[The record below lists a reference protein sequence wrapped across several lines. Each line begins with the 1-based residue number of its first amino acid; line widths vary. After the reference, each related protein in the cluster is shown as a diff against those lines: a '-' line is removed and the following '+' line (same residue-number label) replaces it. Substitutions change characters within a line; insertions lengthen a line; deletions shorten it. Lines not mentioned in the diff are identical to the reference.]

1 MQSVSRMKRRTPQR
15 AVLAPQAPV
24 APRAAEAGD
33 VPLSEDAATA
43 AAALAALAPR
53 ERGARLE
60 ALLRSLAAAPLG
72 VAAERID
79 LERPLSAMGA
89 DSLGAAELAA
99 SIEAAVGIEVPLDE
113 ILGGGSLRD
122 IAGRLGAVLAR
133 NKQAVAPKGASPG
146 ERAPEE
152 RVATLH
158 PQADVAAAPDM
169 SDMPLSAGQE
179 ALWFLERLAPAAGAY
194 NIAIAASVRG
204 IEPEML
210 RRAVA
215 ELVDRHA
222 ALRSAFPLAADRPVR
237 RGLAGPRLD
246 LVAETGAAGGD
257 AELRRR
263 LAAEAWRPFD
273 LEHGPLVRLRLL
285 ERQDGETV
293 VLLAIHHMVADFWS
307 LGILVRELEAMLRG
321 AEPPGGVRDRP
332 GFGDFVRWQRDM
344 LESAAGEQLW
354 KYWERALGGER
365 GPLPDLA
372 LPTDRARPA
381 VQTWRGLARGVVL
394 PAHTAARA
402 RALAAAEGT
411 TLFAVLAAAWQAQLG
426 RYSGQEDF
434 AIGTPTSGRRER
446 RWSQV
451 VGYFVNPLALR
462 ADLSGEP
469 SFRRLVG
476 SAGRTLLAGL
486 AHAGLPF
493 VQIAARLR
501 PARAGARPPLFQV
514 LLALQPR
521 RAGDAGADAGGLG
534 VFALGEDGAR
544 LSLGGGA
551 ELTAIGLDERRAQLE
566 LSLSV
571 AEAAK
576 VADAV
581 EDGGGALHLSLEANA
596 DLFDGA
602 TVERMLG
609 HFQTLLAAAL
619 NAPDGAAW
627 ELPLLSAA
635 ERDEMRCTEAAD
647 GSTRSPAFLHDLV
660 AASARRTPGAI
671 ALVVDDEAWT
681 YAHLVARAS
690 EIASWLRRRL
700 GRLEE
705 RPVAL
710 CVERSADLV
719 TGALG
724 ILAAGGV
731 YLPLDADQVAG
742 QTVER
747 SAGSAAGGDLP
758 RVPATMEGQARLATI
773 LADSGAAALLTR
785 KGLASRLPV
794 VGPPVLLLDELP
806 AAQPVRLVPDEAAG
820 GEGPPGAA
828 RERLAYVIY
837 TSGSTGLPKGVAVS
851 HGAAAA
857 HCRTWVREYG
867 LTAADR
873 VLQLPSAGFDA
884 AIEQIFATLAA
895 GARLV
900 LRGAA
905 PWGPRELAAAIAAH
919 GLTVVDVP
927 TSFLVRWVEEAGD
940 LGVLPSS
947 LRLIG
952 VAGEELRGETVRRW
966 AGSPLAA
973 CRLLNCYGPTE
984 AVISATLHEVRA
996 EDGAGGAVSMG
1007 RPLPG
1012 RVARVLDRRGQAQ
1025 AAGSAGELCLGGVLA
1040 RGYLGQPE
1048 LTAERFVPDP
1058 WGAPGERLYR
1068 TGDLVRRRGDGGLDF
1083 LGRLDGQVKI
1093 RGFRVEPGEIEAAIA
1108 MHHAVRDAAVLAV
1121 PAEGGEGLRLVAFV
1135 APALPPGLRAF
1146 LAHRLPGYMLPAA
1159 AAALPALPVSASG
1172 KVDRKALA
1180 RLAGM
1185 AMPLAYVEGDAGGGS
1200 GAPRG
1205 PQEEL
1210 LAAMWAS
1217 LLGLP
1222 RVGVHEDFFAL
1233 GGHSLL
1239 ATRVVAQVSRL
1250 FGVDLP
1256 VSAVFAAPTVARLAR
1271 RIAAPLRFE
1280 GDGDVEAGGSKAR
1293 DAVLP
1298 LLAGQRPPD
1307 APVPLSFAQRRLW
1320 FLEQLEPGTA
1330 QYNVAGA
1337 IRLRGPLAVP
1347 ALAAALRAVAVRHE
1361 ALRAVF
1367 RSHEGEPRQD
1377 LLPAAAAGALARV
1390 DLAGLGESACRGE
1403 AVRLARWEAG
1413 RPFDLARGPL
1423 FRTRLLHL
1431 GPREHV
1437 LLATFHHLVC
1447 DGWSLALFLDE
1458 LSTLYAMAAR
1468 LAAPPLPDLPVQ
1480 YGDFAVWQAAWLEG
1494 GGLDAQVAYWR
1505 RRLAGVP
1512 ALDLPADRPPGA
1524 GSERRGRRGAT
1535 RRLRL
1540 AAADAEAVAALAR
1553 RQGVTLFMALL
1564 GTFEILLGRLAG
1576 AEAVAVGSPVA
1587 NRRRPEVENLIGL
1600 FVNTLVL
1607 DARLGDDP
1615 PLAELLARVRRACL
1629 GAYANQDVPFERLV
1643 EELQPERDLGRNPLF
1658 DVMLVLEE
1666 PLPAR
1671 TLRPLRSLRPLRPL
1685 RTGRSVRPHQP
1696 LPTPGGE
1703 GELLFEPLRGDSA
1716 AAKLDLVVAFEPRPE
1731 GGWEVHAEYPTAR
1744 WQAATVERLLGQL
1757 RTLLRGACA
1766 APAGA
1771 RISTLPLLSPHEL
1784 QQVLWEWN
1792 DTAATAAREAP
1803 PARVPADLRL
1813 DELVAAQAA
1822 RTPGAVAVAGGA
1834 GGGDAV
1840 TYGELIRRA
1849 GRLTE
1854 CLRSLGIGAER
1865 RIALC
1870 CQRTPD
1876 LIAAQLGILAAG
1888 AAYVPLDPAYPRQR
1902 LQLMLAES
1910 RADALVT
1917 DAAGAGLVDLA
1928 TGPRILFTARAEH
1941 FEVSGGS
1948 AAAAPLP
1955 AAAAAPS
1962 AAAGAADP
1970 RNLAYV
1976 IFTSGSSGQPKAV
1989 GIEHRSAVAFVRWA
2003 VGAFSAAELAGVLG
2017 STSICFDLSIFEI
2030 FVPLAAGGLV
2040 ILAPDITR
2048 LHEAALDEVTLFNTV
2063 PSAMA
2068 ELASERLPAGLR
2080 TVNLAGEA
2088 LAPRLVARLHAHPR
2102 VRRVLNLY
2110 GPTEDTTYSTW
2121 AEVPRGAA
2129 AAPIGRPIGG
2139 TRARVIGRQGDLL
2152 PVGAPGELM
2161 LGGAGLARG
2170 YLERPDLTAE
2180 RFVPDP
2186 HGLAGARLYRT
2197 GDRVRLLAD
2206 GQLEYLGRLDRQVKL
2221 RGVRIEPGE
2230 IEACLAEHPEVAQTA
2245 VVLREGAAGAQL
2257 VGYVVPRTPSA
2268 PPASTGLPASL
2279 AAFLRQRLPAAMV
2292 PSAWVML
2299 AALPLT
2305 ANGKVDRRA
2314 LPAPAGGASAATA
2327 ATSAAAATPRNPLEE
2342 TLAAIFRQTLGV
2354 AEVGIHDNF
2363 FALGGH
2369 SLLALRAAFRISAA
2383 RGSEVPVAAL
2393 FEAPSVEQ
2401 LAAWLERQAAGRSA
2415 GAGLPGAPP
2424 LPAAAAAARSE
2435 SAPDAGFPLSSA
2447 QQRLWFLERL
2457 HPGQAGYHL
2466 GVALRLSGPL
2476 QAGALA
2482 ASLGEI
2488 ARRHEPLRTVYP
2500 EADGRPLQRVLPA
2513 GGRWLARADL
2523 SGLPPAC
2530 REVALAAADRR
2541 LGERPFD
2548 LERGPVA
2555 RFLLAALAPGEHAL
2569 LAVFHHIA
2577 ADGWSMEVF
2586 FAELAALYA
2595 AAVGGRPSPL
2605 PEPSWRYADHAA
2617 WERRAQGGGAL
2628 AAQLEYWR
2636 RRLAGVPPLDL
2647 PADRPRPLR
2656 QTYRGAACRFALEP
2670 RLVDELAAVAQSTG
2684 AALFAAL
2691 LGGFAALLARYSGQD
2706 DLAVGVPVAGR
2717 RRAET
2722 AGMIGLFVNTLVM
2735 RLGLGGD
2742 LTFRD
2747 LVQQAR
2753 DTAAAAQANQDL
2765 PFEKLVEEMHPE
2777 RTGGAAPLFQVLFAF
2792 LSATAAAPE
2801 AMAGVRLRLI
2811 EGEINTSRFDLSC
2824 AMHQRAG
2831 RVTGW
2836 LEYSTALFD
2845 AATVLRLRCHWL
2857 ALLRAAA
2864 AAPDARVLELPLLGE
2879 AERHQLA
2886 VEWNPYPVPAA
2897 AGLTVVELLAG
2908 VAAAAPH
2915 RVAVMRGREILT
2927 HGGLWRRATFLAR
2940 RMAALGVAPEDRVG
2954 LLLDRT
2960 PGLAVAMLAVWR
2972 AGAAWVPLDP
2982 GLPDA
2987 RLAAMAA
2994 DAGLALVLA
3003 DHGRQPAWGVPVLG
3017 LETVNWE
3024 EEEKTGETG
3033 ETSAEGRGSAPR
3045 RLPGVPGLPGAR
3057 PPGLAYMIFTSGTTG
3072 RPKAVGIDHGN
3083 LLQTLQ
3089 GWQALFPFGP
3099 RDHMPHL
3106 AALSFDPTLVELFLP
3121 LLAGGVAEM
3130 VGHDEILDFPR
3141 FAAVLARAT
3150 QVCHVSS
3157 FWRRFVDTVRERRES
3172 GEAPDLGFPRR
3183 IYVGGELVPADLVRD
3198 LQATFAASQVVEC
3211 YGPAETAIAC
3221 ALLAVPRSPRGE
3233 EDERSLLGRP
3243 MPGAVLAVID
3253 RWGNTAPIGVA
3264 GELQVG
3270 GGGVGRG
3277 YHGRPRLTADRFRP
3291 APRGRVYRTGDLAR
3305 LLPDGRFEFLGRT
3318 DHQIKLRGMR
3328 IEPGEIEALL
3338 RGAPGVRDAVV
3349 TAPPRPGAAAGAAGG
3364 ERLHPAHV
3372 VPAEPAALAGAAW
3385 ESLVAA
3391 LRQELAARLPEHM
3404 VPVSWVAIAALP
3416 LSPIGKV
3423 DRAALPAPAEAA
3435 PAAAGSSASPLAP
3448 PPPLPPTTELLAALW
3463 AEVLGVERI
3472 AATDDF
3478 FARGGHSLLVTQLAS
3493 RIRRTFGVEVPL
3505 AELFAAPR
3513 LAAQAQCVA
3522 AALRRA
3528 ADGGAAV
3535 AALPP
3540 LPPLVP
3546 RQETGAA
3553 PLSFAQERLWFL
3565 DRLEPGPLYNMPV
3578 AARLTGAVN
3587 AAALAAALARIVSR
3601 HEALRT
3607 CFHDASGGPVQVA
3620 LAAAAAVPA
3629 LPEIDLGGLPGARRR
3644 RAAERLAG
3652 DEARR
3657 PFDLGSGRLLRAAL
3671 LRLAPRES
3679 WLLLAVHHIAAD
3691 GWSMGVLLAELA
3703 ALYAAA
3709 SGGGTA
3715 ALPALAVQYA
3725 DFAVWQRRW
3734 LAGERL
3740 AGELEHWGRQLA
3752 GAPAALELPADRPRR
3767 PAGPARGGEQDL
3779 GLAPAVWGEMA
3790 ALARRRSWTPFMA
3803 LLAAFAA
3810 VLVRWSGHR
3819 ESRDVVVGTPIANR
3833 NRLETERLIGFFAN
3847 TLALRLDLS
3856 GDPDFGAMADRARA
3870 VCLDAYVHQ
3879 DLPFEKLV
3887 AELAPRRQASG
3898 TPLFQVMLVLQN
3910 APLRLS
3916 IPGLEVEVLEV
3927 PTGTAKFDL
3936 MMVLA
3941 ETAAG
3946 LHCGIEYNRDLFDA
3960 ATVERLG
3967 GHFRR
3972 LLGAA
3977 VADAAARLSDLP
3989 LLGAAERAQLAA
4001 WAAAPGA
4008 QRTPAAGSSA
4018 GPGRLVHRR
4027 VAARAARY
4035 PAACAVVC
4043 GRRHLSYGELVRR
4056 AGVLARQLRRLGVG
4070 PDVPVALLLSRSPE
4084 AMVAVLAVLQ
4094 AGGAYLALDAAHPA
4108 ARLRWVLED
4117 AAAPVV
4123 ITERCLAARLP
4134 GVSALTLVIDGEAEG
4149 MAPQVAV
4156 AAQMAA
4162 AAPGPDGA
4170 DDGGETVEETVAGDE
4185 VQPEHLAYITYT
4197 SGSTGRPKGVAMPH
4211 GAVAALLDWQLRTS
4225 AAGAGRTL
4233 QLTALSFDV
4242 SCQEIFATWCAGGTL
4257 VLAGEEGARDP
4268 RALLHFLAEER
4279 IERLFAPFVVLQQ
4292 LAVAAET
4299 DVASGAGESHGTA
4312 GPVGTP
4318 LGREGEASLSEVMS
4332 AGEQLLVTPQMAAFF
4347 GRLGER
4353 AKLFNHYGP
4362 SETHVATWLA
4372 LSGDPRRW
4380 PERPAIGGPLDHAR
4394 IVLLDRAGRRV
4405 PAGVV
4410 GEVWIGGAGLARGYL
4425 GRPDLTA
4432 ERFVPDR
4439 FADVAGWGAGERLY
4453 HSGDLA
4459 RLAAGGAGGALE
4471 FLGRADSQVKVRG
4484 QRIELA
4490 EIEGALARHPAVL
4503 QAAVAVHGDSA
4514 ASRRLVAY
4522 VVPRSDAPPPAAAEL
4537 RAFLAATLPD
4547 PMVPTAFAR
4556 LPRLPL
4562 TATGKLD
4569 RGALGSR
4576 LHGAAPETEPAA
4588 GARPPR
4594 DPAEALLAAIWRQVL
4609 GVEEVG
4615 VEDDFFAQGG
4625 HSLLATQLVSRI
4637 RETFGVELPL
4647 RQVFAAPALGAMAAA
4662 VMAAVAARGD
4672 AAPDAGASVAG
4683 AGASAVAAAASAAAA
4698 AASAVDGW
4706 AAIAGEP
4713 APPLRRAARSGDLPL
4728 SFAQERLWFLSR
4740 LQPAGAAYNIP
4751 LALRAEGRLDPARL
4765 AALLTRVVERHEA
4778 LRTVFTAGSAGPVQR
4793 VQPAAAVAVPAVDLA
4808 ALPAARRGAEAGRIL
4823 AAEAARPFDLARGPL
4838 LRALLVELSAADTR
4852 LSLALHHIAADGWS
4866 LGVLVRDVM
4875 ALDAGRPLAEL
4886 PVQYADFA
4894 LWQRRWLRGET
4905 LARQLAWWR
4914 RRLEGAAELLPLPA
4928 DHPRPAVP
4936 SGRGGVRHFAFGK
4949 DGVSRLAALA
4959 AGQGAT
4965 LFMTLTAG
4973 LAALLSRLAGERE
4986 LCLGSPIAN
4995 RNRRETEDLVGFFVN
5010 TLVLRVDVAAAASF
5024 DDLLRQVREVSLDAY
5039 AHQDVPFEKLVDELH
5054 PLRDL
5059 ARSPLF
5065 QVAVALQNAPL
5076 PAASLGGV
5084 RLLPQEESAGTP
5096 KFDLSWI
5103 FAAPQGGVVAGLVQY
5118 AADLFEPATAA
5129 RWAAHLVILLER
5141 LAGAPDAPLA
5151 AVPLLSE
5158 HEVQQLVREWND
5170 TGARGGEPGD
5180 RESAEPCPVHH
5191 RVAAWAAATPRA
5203 LAVAHGAVRLT
5214 FRDLDARANRLARR
5228 LRRLGLGR
5236 GGVAALWLD
5245 RSPGHV
5251 VAALAVLQAGAAYLP
5266 LDPAWPL
5273 ARVEEVVAAAG
5284 AAVLLTGPAQ
5294 LLAVPPRRI
5303 AVLCLDQEGNERA
5316 GDAGTIGMTAETV
5329 GSNER
5334 PVDTDRIGK
5343 SVESDETGAGNEGIE
5358 IGEIGKGGGSHER
5371 EERAVTAAAAG
5382 AEPECRSP
5390 KGPPPPEF
5398 AVAPEDVAYVIFTSG
5413 STGSPKGVAVPH
5425 GGLANLVSW
5434 LRREHGMSAADR
5446 GSWIASPAFDA
5457 SVLEIWP
5464 CLAAGASLHI
5474 PGEETRLAPR
5484 ALLTWLAE
5492 QEITFTFLPTPICEL
5507 LLAEAAEAGLPA
5519 NLRLRLLITGGDR
5532 LRRPPRLPLPFTL
5545 LNAYGPTECTVVA
5558 TTAKVGGAA
5567 PPAPAARRAPAI
5579 GRPLP
5584 GIRAHVA
5591 GPALEALAVGAAGEI
5606 LLGGAGLARGYVGR
5620 PDLTAE
5626 RFVPDPWAARP
5637 GERLYR
5643 TGDLARR
5650 LADGALDFL
5659 GRLDHQVKVQGQRI
5673 EPAEIEAALRRHPGV
5688 RDAVVV
5694 ARPDRAGGQRL
5705 VAYVVPAAAAGD
5717 RLAPRAPEA
5726 AAEGAVSRV
5735 PGTIDGTV
5743 PRVAELAE
5751 PALPLA
5757 LAGAVVDAPGAPGPT
5772 PAPAAGELREFLG
5785 HTLPGSMVPWSYV
5798 VLAALPLTAQGKLDR
5813 AALPAPAGA
5822 ADPAGIGGTAY
5833 VAPRNDLER
5842 TLEGIWR
5849 RVLATDR
5856 VGVEESF
5863 FAAGGN
5869 SLQLARVQSLLA
5881 EALGREVPLL
5891 DLFRHPTIAG
5901 LARHLDSGAPP
5912 PQAAPAQASQRAA
5925 ARRESVD
5932 GLRRRRGRL
5941 AGASRPQPEAGGSQ
5955 SHRDVPGRRTRPVA
5969 AGAQRRHRGAGD
5981 SRQPGVGDDRSEDG
5995 GEPGAAAEA
6004 RQEVVAGGPWR
6015 DEP

>member
-1 MQSVSRMKRRTPQR
+1 MKRRTPQR
-15 AVLAPQAPV
+15 AAPAPQAPV
-24 APRAAEAGD
+24 APGVAEAED
-33 VPLSEDAATA
+33 VTPSQDAATA
-43 AAALAALAPR
+43 AAELAALTAR

-72 VAAERID
+72 IAAERIEM
-79 LERPLSAMGA
+79 ERPLAAMGA
-89 DSLGAAELAA
+89 DSLGAVELAA
-99 SIEAAVGIEVPLDE
+99 AIEAAVGVEVPLDE

-122 IAGRLGAVLAR
+122 IAGWLGAAMTAR
-133 NKQAVAPKGASPG
+133 HGEVASAHKGASPAASGTARHPGAPGAG
-146 ERAPEE
+146 EAP
-152 RVATLH
+152 AMG
-158 PQADVAAAPDM
+158 PQGVAAEQAAGPEAPPAGEPAPDM
-169 SDMPLSAGQE
+169 ADMPLSAGQE

-215 ELVDRHA
+215 DLVDRHA
-222 ALRSAFPLAADRPVR
+222 ALRSAFPLAGDRPVR
-237 RGLAGPRLD
+237 RGIAGPRLD

-257 AELRRR
+257 AQLRRR

-273 LEHGPLVRLRLL
+273 LEHGPLVRLRLF

-307 LGILVRELEAMLRG
+307 LGILVRQLGAALRG
-321 AEPPGGVRDRP
+321 AEPRRGQGTAERNDRNGLNGLNGLKGLNGHKGDYGLGDRNAGQDRL
-332 GFGDFVRWQRDM
+332 GFGDFVRWQHGM
-344 LESAAGEQLW
+344 LESAAGERLW
-354 KYWERALGGER
+354 QYWERALAGER

-381 VQTWRGLARGVVL
+381 AQTWRGLARGVVL
-394 PAHTAARA
+394 PAHTAALA

-451 VGYFVNPLALR
+451 VGYFVNPVALR

-476 SAGRTLLAGL
+476 TGGRTLLAGL
-486 AHAGLPF
+486 AHADLPF

-501 PARAGARPPLFQV
+501 PARAAARPPLFQV

-521 RAGDAGADAGGLG
+521 RAGDAGADGADAGGLG
-534 VFALGEDGAR
+534 VFALGEEGAR

-551 ELTAIGLDERRAQLE
+551 ELTSIALDERRAQLE

-571 AEAAK
+571 AEAAE
-576 VADAV
+576 AA
-581 EDGGGALHLSLEANA
+581 EAAGGALHLSLEANA
-596 DLFDGA
+596 DLFDAA

-619 NAPDGAAW
+619 DAPDGAAW

-635 ERDEMRCTEAAD
+635 ERDEMRCTEPAG
-647 GSTRSPAFLHDLV
+647 GSARSPAFLHDLV
-660 AASARRTPGAI
+660 VASARRTPGAV
-671 ALVVDDEAWT
+671 ALVVDDERWT
-681 YAHLVARAS
+681 YAQLVARAA
-690 EIASWLRRRL
+690 EIARWLRRRL

-731 YLPLDADQVAG
+731 YLPLDADQVAV
-742 QTVER
+742 QTAER
-747 SAGSAAGGDLP
+747 SAGGGDNGGSAADLP
-758 RVPATMEGQARLATI
+758 GAPMQLDGSARLVGI

-785 KGLASRLPV
+785 KSLAARLPA

-806 AAQPVRLVPDEAAG
+806 AAGVVETDEAAG

-828 RERLAYVIY
+828 GERLAYVIY

-857 HCRTWVREYG
+857 HCLTWVREYG

-927 TSFLVRWVEEAGD
+927 TSFLVRWVEQAGD
-940 LGVLPSS
+940 LGALPPG

-996 EDGAGGAVSMG
+996 GDGAGGPVSMG

-1012 RVARVLDRRGQAQ
+1012 RVARVLDRRGQPQ
-1025 AAGSAGELCLGGVLA
+1025 AAGSAGELCLAGVLA
-1040 RGYLGQPE
+1040 RGYLGQPG
-1048 LTAERFVPDP
+1048 LTADRFVPDP
-1058 WGAPGERLYR
+1058 WGGPGERLYR

-1108 MHHAVRDAAVLAV
+1108 MHPAVREAAVLAV
-1121 PAEGGEGLRLVAFV
+1121 PAESGEGPRLVAFV
-1135 APALPPGLRAF
+1135 APALPLGLRAF
-1146 LAHRLPGYMLPAA
+1146 LARRLPGYMLPAA
-1159 AAALPALPVSASG
+1159 AAALPALPVNTSG

-1180 RLAGM
+1180 RLAGE
-1185 AMPLAYVEGDAGGGS
+1185 AMPLVDAEGDVGAGGG
-1200 GAPRG
+1200 APRD

-1210 LAAMWAS
+1210 LAGLWAS

-1271 RIAAPLRFE
+1271 RIAAPLRFQ
-1280 GDGDVEAGGSKAR
+1280 GDDDVEAGGSRAG
-1293 DAVLP
+1293 DAALP
-1298 LLAGQRPPD
+1298 LLAGQRLPD

-1337 IRLRGPLAVP
+1337 IRLRGPLAAP

-1367 RSHEGEPRQD
+1367 RSHEGEPRQH
-1377 LLPAAAAGALARV
+1377 LLPAAAAGALPRV
-1390 DLAGLGESACRGE
+1390 DLAGLGESARQGE

-1423 FRTRLLHL
+1423 FRTRLLRL
-1431 GPREHV
+1431 GPREHL

-1447 DGWSLALFLDE
+1447 DGWSLGLFLDE
-1458 LSTLYAMAAR
+1458 LSTLYAAASR

-1480 YGDFAVWQAAWLEG
+1480 YGDFAAWQAAWLDG
-1494 GGLDAQVAYWR
+1494 GGLDAQMAYWR
-1505 RRLAGVP
+1505 RRLAGLP

-1524 GSERRGRRGAT
+1524 RSERRGRRGAT

-1540 AAADAEAVAALAR
+1540 SAADAEAVAALAR

-1576 AEAVAVGSPVA
+1576 AEVVAVGSPVA

-1615 PLAELLARVRRACL
+1615 PLADLLARVRRACL

-1671 TLRPLRSLRPLRPL
+1671 TLRSLRMPGALRPL
-1685 RTGRSVRPHQP
+1685 QP
-1696 LPTPGGE
+1696 LGMPGSE
-1703 GELLFEPLRGDSA
+1703 GELLFEPLRGDSG
-1716 AAKLDLVVAFEPRPE
+1716 AAKLDLVVAFAPRPE
-1731 GGWEVHAEYPTAR
+1731 GGWEVYAEYPTAR
-1744 WQAATVERLLGQL
+1744 WQAVTVDRLLGQL
-1757 RTLLRGACA
+1757 RTLLLGACA
-1766 APAGA
+1766 APASA
-1771 RISTLPLLSPHEL
+1771 RLSTLPLLSPHEL

-1792 DTAATAAREAP
+1792 DTAARAAREAP
-1803 PARVPADLRL
+1803 SARVPADLRL

-1822 RTPGAVAVAGGA
+1822 RTPGAVAVAGG
-1834 GGGDAV
+1834 GDGDAV
-1840 TYGELIRRA
+1840 TYGELMRRA
-1849 GRLTE
+1849 GRLAE

-1865 RIALC
+1865 RIGLC

-1910 RADALVT
+1910 RADGLVT
-1917 DAAGAGLVDLA
+1917 DAASAGLVDLA
-1928 TGPRILFTARAEH
+1928 TGPRILFTVRAEH
-1941 FEVSGGS
+1941 LDVSGGS
-1948 AAAAPLP
+1948 AAAVPLP
-1955 AAAAAPS
+1955 V
-1962 AAAGAADP
+1962 AGVAGP

-1976 IFTSGSSGQPKAV
+1976 IFTSGSSGRPKAV

-2003 VGAFSAAELAGVLG
+2003 VSAFSAAELAGVLG

-2030 FVPLAAGGLV
+2030 FVPLAAGGRV
-2040 ILAPDITR
+2040 VLAPDITR
-2048 LHEAALDEVTLFNTV
+2048 LHEAALGDVTLFNTV

-2129 AAPIGRPIGG
+2129 VAPIGRPIGG
-2139 TRARVIGRQGDLL
+2139 TRARVLGRQGELL

-2186 HGLAGARLYRT
+2186 YGPAGARLYRT
-2197 GDRVRLLAD
+2197 GDRARLLAD

-2230 IEACLAEHPEVAQTA
+2230 IEACLADHPEVAQAA
-2245 VVLREGAAGAQL
+2245 VALRDGAAGAQL
-2257 VGYVVPRTPSA
+2257 VAYVVPRTPPT
-2268 PPASTGLPASL
+2268 PPAPAAPTALPASL

-2314 LPAPAGGASAATA
+2314 LPAPAGASAAA
-2327 ATSAAAATPRNPLEE
+2327 DAPPATSATPRNPLEE
-2342 TLAAIFRQTLGV
+2342 SLAAIFRQTLGV

-2401 LAAWLERQAAGRSA
+2401 LAAWLERQAAGRAA

-2424 LPAAAAAARSE
+2424 LPAAAAAAGGE
-2435 SAPDAGFPLSSA
+2435 SAPEAGFPLSSA

-2500 EADGRPLQRVLPA
+2500 EADGRPLQTVLPA

-2523 SGLPPAC
+2523 SGLPPAR
-2530 REVALAAADRR
+2530 REAALAAADRR

-2617 WERRAQGGGAL
+2617 WERRALGGAAL
-2628 AAQLEYWR
+2628 ATQLDYWR
-2636 RRLAGVPPLDL
+2636 RRLDGVPPLEL
-2647 PADRPRPLR
+2647 PADRPRPVR

-2684 AALFAAL
+2684 ATLFAAL

-2722 AGMIGLFVNTLVM
+2722 AGMIGLFVNTVVM
-2735 RLGLGGD
+2735 RLALGGD

-2747 LVQQAR
+2747 LVRQAC
-2753 DTAAAAQANQDL
+2753 DTAAGAQAHQDL

-2777 RTGGAAPLFQVLFAF
+2777 RAGGVAPLFQVLFAF
-2792 LSATAAAPE
+2792 LSATAAAPD

-2811 EGEINTSRFDLSC
+2811 ESEINTSRFDLSC

-2886 VEWNPYPVPAA
+2886 VEWNPFLVPPA
-2897 AGLTVVELLAG
+2897 AGLTVVDLLAG
-2908 VAAAAPH
+2908 VAAVAPH
-2915 RVAVMRGREILT
+2915 RVAVMRGRESLT
-2927 HGGLWRRATFLAR
+2927 HGGLSSRATLLAR

-2960 PGLAVAMLAVWR
+2960 PAAVVAMLAVWQ
-2972 AGAAWVPLDP
+2972 AGAAWVPFDP

-3017 LETVNWE
+3017 LETVGG
-3024 EEEKTGETG
+3024 EEKTGET
-3033 ETSAEGRGSAPR
+3033 AERSCEGGGSAPR
-3045 RLPGVPGLPGAR
+3045 RLPGVPDLPGLPGAR
-3057 PPGLAYMIFTSGTTG
+3057 AAGLAYMIFTSGTTG
-3072 RPKAVGIDHGN
+3072 RPKAVGIAHGN
-3083 LLQTLQ
+3083 LLQTLR

-3099 RDHMPHL
+3099 RDHIPHL
-3106 AALSFDPTLVELFLP
+3106 AAISFDPTLVELFLP

-3141 FAAVLARAT
+3141 FAAVLARST

-3157 FWRRFVDTVRERRES
+3157 FWRLFVDAVRERRES

-3183 IYVGGELVPADLVRD
+3183 IYVGGERVPADLVRD
-3198 LQATFAASQVVEC
+3198 LQATFPAAQVVEC
-3211 YGPAETAIAC
+3211 YGPAETAIVC
-3221 ALLAVPRSPRGE
+3221 ALLAVPRPPRGE
-3233 EDERSLLGRP
+3233 VDERSLLGRP

-3264 GELQVG
+3264 GEVQVG
-3270 GGGVGRG
+3270 GGGVGRA

-3291 APRGRVYRTGDLAR
+3291 APRGRAYRTGDLAR
-3305 LLPDGRFEFLGRT
+3305 LLPDGRIEFLGRT

-3349 TAPPRPGAAAGAAGG
+3349 TAPPRTAVAAAGG
-3364 ERLHPAHV
+3364 ERILTAHV
-3372 VPAEPAALAGAAW
+3372 VPAEPAAQAGDAW
-3385 ESLVAA
+3385 ESLVQA

-3416 LSPIGKV
+3416 LSPNGKV
-3423 DRAALPAPAEAA
+3423 DRAALPA

-3448 PPPLPPTTELLAALW
+3448 LPPTSELLAALW

-3472 AATDDF
+3472 AAADDF
-3478 FARGGHSLLVTQLAS
+3478 FDRGGHSLLITQLAS

-3528 ADGGAAV
+3528 ADGGAA
-3535 AALPP
+3535 AAGLPP
-3540 LPPLVP
+3540 VPPLVP
-3546 RQETGAA
+3546 RQERGAA

-3587 AAALAAALARIVSR
+3587 AAALAAALARIVGR

-3629 LPEIDLGGLPGARRR
+3629 LPEIDLVALPAARRR

-3709 SGGGTA
+3709 SGGGPA
-3715 ALPALAVQYA
+3715 ALPALRVQYA

-3740 AGELEHWGRQLA
+3740 ARELEHWQRRLD

-3767 PAGPARGGEQDL
+3767 PAGPARGGQQDL
-3779 GLAPAVWGEMA
+3779 GLAPAVWGELA
-3790 ALARRRSWTPFMA
+3790 ALARRRGWTPFMA

-3810 VLVRWSGHR
+3810 VLARWSGHR

-3847 TLALRLDLS
+3847 TLALRLDLA

-3870 VCLDAYVHQ
+3870 VCLAAYVHQ

-3887 AELAPRRQASG
+3887 AELAPRRQAAG

-3910 APLRLS
+3910 APLRLA

-3936 MMVLA
+3936 MLVLA

-3946 LHCGIEYNRDLFDA
+3946 LHCGVEYSRDLFDA

-3967 GHFRR
+3967 GHFCR

-3977 VADAAARLSDLP
+3977 VADPAARLSDLP

-4001 WAAAPGA
+4001 WAVAPGA
-4008 QRTPAAGSSA
+4008 QRTPAA

-4027 VAARAARY
+4027 VAALAALQ

-4056 AGVLARQLRRLGVG
+4056 ARVLARQLRGVGVGVG

-4084 AMVAVLAVLQ
+4084 AMIALLAVLE
-4094 AGGAYLALDAAHPA
+4094 AGGAYLALDPAHPA

-4117 AAAPVV
+4117 AATPVV
-4123 ITERCLAARLP
+4123 ITERRLAGRLP
-4134 GVSALTLVIDGEAEG
+4134 GVSALTLVIDGDAGG
-4149 MAPQVAV
+4149 MAPQGTV
-4156 AAQMAA
+4156 AAPMAA
-4162 AAPGPDGA
+4162 TAPGPHGV
-4170 DDGGETVEETVAGDE
+4170 DDGGEALESAVAGDE

-4268 RALLHFLAEER
+4268 RALLRFLAEER

-4299 DVASGAGESHGTA
+4299 DAAAAAGSHGAAATA
-4312 GPVGTP
+4312 GAP
-4318 LGREGEASLSEVMS
+4318 LGRQGQASLCEVMS
-4332 AGEQLLVTPQMAAFF
+4332 AGEQLLVTPQLAAFF

-4405 PAGVV
+4405 PVGVV

-4439 FADVAGWGAGERLY
+4439 FADVAGWEPGGRLY
-4453 HSGDLA
+4453 RSGDLA
-4459 RLAAGGAGGALE
+4459 RHAAAGAAGGALE

-4522 VVPRSDAPPPAAAEL
+4522 VVPRSEAPPPAAAEL
-4537 RAFLAATLPD
+4537 RTFLAATLPD
-4547 PMVPTAFAR
+4547 AMVPTAFTR
-4556 LPRLPL
+4556 LARLPL

-4569 RGALGSR
+4569 RGALGSH
-4576 LHGAAPETEPAA
+4576 LHGAEPGPAA

-4594 DPAEALLAAIWRQVL
+4594 DPAEALLAAIWCQVL

-4615 VEDDFFAQGG
+4615 IEDDFFAQGG

-4647 RQVFAAPALGAMAAA
+4647 RQVFAVPALGAMAAA

-4672 AAPDAGASVAG
+4672 AAVGAVASAAGAV
-4683 AGASAVAAAASAAAA
+4683 ASAVGA

-4706 AAIAGEP
+4706 AESAGEP

-4728 SFAQERLWFLSR
+4728 SFAQERLWFLAR

-4751 LALRAEGRLDPARL
+4751 LVLRAEGRVEPARL

-4778 LRTVFTAGSAGPVQR
+4778 LRTVFAAGSAGPVQR

-4808 ALPAARRGAEAGRIL
+4808 ALPAARRGAEAGRLL
-4823 AAEAARPFDLARGPL
+4823 AAEAARPFDLGRGPL
-4838 LRALLVELSAADTR
+4838 LRALLVELSAADSR

-4894 LWQRRWLRGET
+4894 LWQRRWLRGDT

-4959 AGQGAT
+4959 AGQRAT
-4965 LFMTLTAG
+4965 LFMVLTAG
-4973 LAALLSRLAGERE
+4973 LAALLARLAGERE

-5010 TLVLRVDVAAAASF
+5010 TLVLRVDVAAAVRF

-5054 PLRDL
+5054 PHRDL

-5076 PAASLGGV
+5076 PAAVLGGV

-5103 FAAPQGGVVAGLVQY
+5103 FAAPHGGLIAGLVQY

-5141 LAGAPDAPLA
+5141 LAGAPDAPMA

-5170 TGARGGEPGD
+5170 TGAGGGEHGD
-5180 RESAEPCPVHH
+5180 RAEFCPVHH
-5191 RVAAWAAATPRA
+5191 RIAAWAAATPRA

-5214 FRDLDARANRLARR
+5214 FRDLDERANRLASR

-5236 GGVAALWLD
+5236 GGVAALWLG
-5245 RSPGHV
+5245 RSPGQV
-5251 VAALAVLQAGAAYLP
+5251 VAALAVLKAGAAYLP
-5266 LDPAWPL
+5266 LDPAWPA

-5294 LLAVPPRRI
+5294 LLAVPPLRA
-5303 AVLCLDQEGNERA
+5303 AVLCLDREGNA
-5316 GDAGTIGMTAETV
+5316 
-5329 GSNER
+5329 
-5334 PVDTDRIGK
+5334 TD
-5343 SVESDETGAGNEGIE
+5343 
-5358 IGEIGKGGGSHER
+5358 EIGKGGGSHER

-5382 AEPECRSP
+5382 PELERRSP
-5390 KGPPPPEF
+5390 KGPAPPGF
-5398 AVAPEDVAYVIFTSG
+5398 AVAAADVAYVIFTSG

-5446 GSWIASPAFDA
+5446 GSWIASPGFDA

-5474 PGEETRLAPR
+5474 PGDETRLAPR
-5484 ALLTWLAE
+5484 ALLAWLAE
-5492 QEITFTFLPTPICEL
+5492 QEITFTFLPTPIGEL
-5507 LLAEAAEAGLPA
+5507 LLDEAAEAGLPA
-5519 NLRLRLLITGGDR
+5519 ELRLRLLITGGDR

-5545 LNAYGPTECTVVA
+5545 LNAYGPTECSVVA
-5558 TTAKVGGAA
+5558 TTATVAGVAPPDGAA
-5567 PPAPAARRAPAI
+5567 PADRRAPAI

-5591 GPALEALAVGAAGEI
+5591 GPALEALAVGVPGEI

-5637 GERLYR
+5637 GQRLYR

-5673 EPAEIEAALRRHPGV
+5673 EPGEIEAALRRHPGV
-5688 RDAVVV
+5688 RDAVVM

-5705 VAYVVPAAAAGD
+5705 VAYLVPAAAAGD
-5717 RLAPRAPEA
+5717 RAPRAPEA
-5726 AAEGAVSRV
+5726 AADGAVSRV
-5735 PGTIDGTV
+5735 SGAIDGTV
-5743 PRVAELAE
+5743 PRVVEQAET
-5751 PALPLA
+5751 ALPLA
-5757 LAGAVVDAPGAPGPT
+5757 LAGAAVDAPGAPA
-5772 PAPAAGELREFLG
+5772 PAPSAGELREFLG

-5822 ADPAGIGGTAY
+5822 ADPADIGGTAY

-5869 SLQLARVQSLLA
+5869 SLQLTRVQSLLA

-5901 LARHLDSGAPP
+5901 LARHLESGAPP

-5941 AGASRPQPEAGGSQ
+5941 AGASRPQPEIGGGRPEPEIGGGQ
-5955 SHRDVPGRRTRPVA
+5955 SRSDVPGHQAGPGA
-5969 AGAQRRHRGAGD
+5969 AGAQRPLRGAGD
-5981 SRQPGVGDDRSEDG
+5981 NRQPGAGGDRSADG
-5995 GEPGAAAEA
+5995 GEPGAAEEE
-6004 RQEVVAGGPWR
+6004 RQEVVAGAPWR